1 MLPLTLIQSAKD
13 STSMFTNS
21 KEQLMHVNHREIN
34 WWKDKATAVSNL
46 WKSLGMFIA
55 HPQHKGWKWKWAFT
69 ATKDKPIK
77 RRKRFYGDQLST
89 SFEFFLFLPLHSIS
103 YCDRQWC
110 FLWSSQYIK
119 DSQLRK
125 HCFDNRPCSDSQGG
139 WQKTCERDCTLK
151 NRVAKSLSALHLSS
165 YRLQTRLSSQVSDLL
180 CKHNRI
186 FCSVHRHT
194 AMAVLHLKDRPIV
207 NFLIQLYIWRALC
220 SKGRCELQMF

>member
-1 MLPLTLIQSAKD
+1 MV
-13 STSMFTNS
+13 TNS
-21 KEQLMHVNHREIN
+21 VH
-34 WWKDKATAVSNL
+34 L
-46 WKSLGMFIA
+46 WSFSSFSPFTQSLTVI
-55 HPQHKGWKWKWAFT
+55 
-69 ATKDKPIK
+69 DSDV
-77 RRKRFYGDQLST
+77 FYG
-89 SFEFFLFLPLHSIS
+89 LP
-103 YCDRQWC
+103 
-110 FLWSSQYIK
+110 SQYIR
-119 DSQLRK
+119 DSQLCK

-165 YRLQTRLSSQVSDLL
+165 YRLQTRLSSRVSDLL